1 MKTPVFPIMVALLV
15 LGMAT
20 PMFAQNSVGTPRSFS
35 NAQKDD
41 NLNGDS
47 DLESGAFSE
56 SADRF
61 EVPTTK
67 KAQGNLLD
75 SKPAYSLQSAAT
87 LDSKATKHKNVESV
101 VDLNLLRNPSPFRRV
116 ANKTASLPRYEIE
129 ENSLQKGLARIAAI
143 YRESGKH
150 EKSSNCQSISLS
162 VEQQIK
168 LDATKILEIVETEIG
183 ANPTCACEVV
193 KAAISASDADTALV
207 AAIVQTA
214 ITSAP
219 EQMRM
224 ISQCAIASMPESVA
238 AVQALLAKID
248 PNAGETASY
257 SSKSA
262 KSAKS
267 AKVATASMLSTPN
280 PLDRLVMPVMVPI
293 ITSNPVTNVNPSN

>member
-1 MKTPVFPIMVALLV
+1 MKTPVFPRMVALLV

-20 PMFAQNSVGTPRSFS
+20 PMFAQNSVGTPRAFS
-35 NAQKDD
+35 SAQKNDS
-41 NLNGDS
+41 LNGDS
-47 DLESGAFSE
+47 ASESVAFSE

-61 EVPTTK
+61 DVPPTS
-67 KAQGNLLD
+67 KAQANLLD

-87 LDSKATKHKNVESV
+87 LDSKATKRKNVESV

-129 ENSLQKGLARIAAI
+129 ENSLQNGLARISAI
-143 YRESGKH
+143 YRETGKR
-150 EKSSNCQSISLS
+150 EKAPNCPSISLS
-162 VEQQIK
+162 TEQKIK
-168 LDATKILEIVETEIG
+168 LDATRVLEIVEAELG

-214 ITSAP
+214 ITLAP

-248 PNAGETASY
+248 PNAGETVSY
-257 SSKSA
+257 GSKSA
-262 KSAKS
+262 KSPKS
-267 AKVATASMLSTPN
+267 AKVATASMFSTPN
-280 PLDRLVMPVMVPI
+280 PLDRLPMPVAVPI